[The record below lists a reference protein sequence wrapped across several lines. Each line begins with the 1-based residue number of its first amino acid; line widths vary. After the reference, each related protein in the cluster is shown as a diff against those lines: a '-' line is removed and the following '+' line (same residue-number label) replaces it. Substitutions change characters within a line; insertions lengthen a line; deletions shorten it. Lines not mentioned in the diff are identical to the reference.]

1 MQPPRLIIRRRPRV
15 RAASSESIG
24 EQIEVEPEWCST
36 PQGDTSDEEWSL
48 GSQTPSPNLSHVSY
62 ASVHSQ
68 SPEHSSSSHQAE
80 EPHEGFTDINNA
92 DLKAL
97 LAVSVT
103 PFSVL
108 PETLK
113 MQLINSTSPDVIDV
127 DTWAISMSPRYYQQH
142 ICNMHTTATLC
153 TYRQVSI
160 PA

>member
-1 MQPPRLIIRRRPRV
+1 MSTSRRPQRNSRMEVVVQPPRLIIRRRPR
-15 RAASSESIG
+15 
-24 EQIEVEPEWCST
+24 
-36 PQGDTSDEEWSL
+36 GDTSDEEWSL

-113 MQLINSTSPDVIDV
+113 MQLINSTRV
-127 DTWAISMSPRYYQQH
+127 RG
-142 ICNMHTTATLC
+142 L
-153 TYRQVSI
+153 
-160 PA
+160 